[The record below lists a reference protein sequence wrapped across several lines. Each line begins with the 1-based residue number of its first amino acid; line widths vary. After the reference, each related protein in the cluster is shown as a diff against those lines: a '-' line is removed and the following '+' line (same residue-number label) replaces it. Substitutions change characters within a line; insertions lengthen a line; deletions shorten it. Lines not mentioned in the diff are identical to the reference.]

1 MISLQQVQVGWT
13 HPRTQAGLALVS
25 ELLSHWNLFM
35 SSLLAWPLGGN
46 NDDDGEMMSRGIP
59 RLGTDHLVLTF
70 SILLSDRLF

>member
-1 MISLQQVQVGWT
+1 M
-13 HPRTQAGLALVS
+13 S

-46 NDDDGEMMSRGIP
+46 NDDDGEMMLRGIP